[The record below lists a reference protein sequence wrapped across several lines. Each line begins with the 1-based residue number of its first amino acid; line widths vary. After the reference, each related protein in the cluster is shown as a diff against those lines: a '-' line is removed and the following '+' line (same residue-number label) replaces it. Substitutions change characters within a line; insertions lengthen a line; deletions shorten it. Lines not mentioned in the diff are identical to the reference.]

1 MKLGHHPT
9 QSKCQ
14 SAFNV
19 FSNQAENKDHICS
32 KSKKETF
39 ATSSVLVWQMGLNE
53 SILVILL

>member
-39 ATSSVLVWQMGLNE
+39 ATSSVLV
-53 SILVILL
+53 